1 MPDYRF
7 DILDVFTDR
16 PFAGNQ
22 LAVFRAAE
30 GIPEE
35 LLQPLA
41 RELNFSE
48 TVFAYPGPDRDSVR
62 IRIFTPTAEL
72 PFAGHPVLGSAV
84 ALSAPDQTD
93 IELVTKRAPVP
104 VRLERRDGRSFGEMT
119 QPIPAV
125 TPFGDVDRLLAAL
138 HVPGSQLPVEL
149 YDNGPH
155 FVYVALESPEAVA
168 TLRPDLAAIGRD
180 LPDVGIYCFAGSGS
194 RWKARMFFP
203 ADGIAE
209 DPATGSAA
217 GPLGVHLAR
226 HGRIAFGEQIE
237 VSQGAEVGRP
247 STLYVRVQGST
258 ERIEQVRVGGYAVLV
273 GRGEFDLPA

>member
-125 TPFGDVDRLLAAL
+125 TPFGDVGIGSSPRFTCLAIRSCPSSCTTT
-138 HVPGSQLPVEL
+138 VRTSSTRTE
-149 YDNGPH
+149 
-155 FVYVALESPEAVA
+155 VA
-168 TLRPDLAAIGRD
+168 R
-180 LPDVGIYCFAGSGS
+180 S
-194 RWKARMFFP
+194 RGHAP
-203 ADGIAE
+203 
-209 DPATGSAA
+209 T
-217 GPLGVHLAR
+217 
-226 HGRIAFGEQIE
+226 
-237 VSQGAEVGRP
+237 
-247 STLYVRVQGST
+247 
-258 ERIEQVRVGGYAVLV
+258 
-273 GRGEFDLPA
+273 